1 MISNAILE
9 KHKATMRKIFLLTM
23 IFLYFACLSVP
34 KYNVSQEIPQI
45 SKNRNAKMISAFFG
59 LDNALPFRSIA
70 LWRNAPGKDGMP
82 LVFSHEIDPATL
94 DILDFQIITAKGEIL
109 TPSFATFAPALEAFE
124 LRTVL
129 LIGEFGNYPDNE
141 PKEIEIVGELK
152 SRDGQNF
159 FGQKV
164 AVTSLNEGPYI
175 SYAEYFNFEH
185 SYPYNESERGK
196 DCPRTETAVVVRT
209 VWAGGVRAIDG
220 QELSDR
226 ELKRFRIRMK
236 AGKKTWFTH
245 PFRIADIDDN
255 DNNIDLCISEKGIPT
270 AVEVEAN
277 TAIDPRGDSNPFTKK
292 EVLSRW

>member
-1 MISNAILE
+1 MKINKSILFAVVLLGNMCIS
-9 KHKATMRKIFLLTM
+9 
-23 IFLYFACLSVP
+23 
-34 KYNVSQEIPQI
+34 IPQHTL
-45 SKNRNAKMISAFFG
+45 SLENSAAGRDRKAKLLSAFFG
-59 LDNALPFRSIA
+59 LDNGLPFRSIA
-70 LWRNAPGKDGMP
+70 LWRYAPGKDGMP

-109 TPSFATFAPALEAFE
+109 SPSFATFAPALEAFE

-129 LIGEFGNYPDNE
+129 LIGEFGNHPDNE
-141 PKEIEIVGELK
+141 PKEIAIVGELK

-164 AVTSLNEGPYI
+164 AVTPLNEGPYI
-175 SYAEYFNFEH
+175 SYAEYFNFEP

-220 QELSDR
+220 QELGDR
-226 ELKRFRIRMK
+226 DLKRFRIRMK
-236 AGKKTWFTH
+236 AGKKTWFVH

-255 DNNIDLCISEKGIPT
+255 DNNIDLCISEKGIPIS
-270 AVEVEAN
+270 VEAEAN
-277 TAIDPRGDSNPFTKK
+277 TAIDPRGDANPFTKK
-292 EVLSRW
+292 EILSR